1 MFGKELLPFVGIV
14 VLSSVGTYLVMQVID
29 KFTTIRQL
37 KAQLKKSGEKASHE

>member
-29 KFTTIRQL
+29 KYQNIRRL
-37 KAQLKKSGEKASHE
+37 KRLKKESRNNA